1 MVAANANKDAI
12 QCATRFAMLRSNDNE
27 SILRARAVST
37 ILSPSHWCAKGPFA
51 REARRLRKQ
60 AFRLYRG
67 FVAIREIDPGAAA
80 MLVGRRNVLRGA
92 AALGLGVFFSR
103 GRRALAQAALPV
115 AGPIQFTEGA
125 RAAGL
130 DFVLRNGAM
139 GRKFQVE
146 TLPGGLGVIDFDG
159 DGWPDIFCTN
169 GARLPDLVKS
179 GPEYWN
185 RLYRNN
191 RDGTFSD
198 VTARAGLQG
207 EGYSMGVAV
216 GDYNNDG
223 HEDLFVTGVHG
234 NHLYRNNGDG
244 TFSDVTRTA
253 GLAGPGSL
261 GRPVWSVAA
270 CWIDYDNDGRLDLFV
285 SNYCDWE
292 PGIDPICGGLMAQ
305 ERAYCHPDKYR
316 AEPMQLYHNN
326 GDGTF
331 TEITPRTGL
340 PDLLGKGMGVAMA
353 DFAGDGRP
361 GIFVANDNS
370 RNLLLRNRGKGFE
383 EMAIDAGVAFNG
395 DGRNISGM
403 GADFG
408 DIDGDGRL
416 DIVMTGLKN
425 ETYDVFLNHGK
436 GEFEEAS
443 VQTGMVKLSR
453 LWSGWGCG
461 LVDLDNDGSVDL
473 FVAGGGLDVQDAQ
486 PNRIFRNKGGK
497 FEDVSAQAGAEF
509 ARAGLH
515 RGAVFAD
522 FDRDGRLDVA
532 VTTLNAPMELWWN
545 RSETLEHHWLQ
556 LRLTGEQSNR
566 SAIGA
571 EVRCRASGREQVRT
585 VSSSVGY
592 ASSSDLT
599 VHFGLGEAT
608 RAAVEIRWPSGRI
621 QKIGEVAANQR
632 LNLAEPKP

>member
-1 MVAANANKDAI
+1 
-12 QCATRFAMLRSNDNE
+12 MLMERRSV
-27 SILRARAVST
+27 LRAA
-37 ILSPSHWCAKGPFA
+37 G
-51 REARRLRKQ
+51 
-60 AFRLYRG
+60 
-67 FVAIREIDPGAAA
+67 
-80 MLVGRRNVLRGA
+80 
-92 AALGLGVFFSR
+92 ALGLGML
-103 GRRALAQAALPV
+103 GGWRRVIAQAALVTAPV
-115 AGPIQFTEGA
+115 ARPIRFVEGA

-159 DGWPDIFCTN
+159 DGWPDLFCTN
-169 GARLPDLVKS
+169 GAQLPDLVKS
-179 GPEYWN
+179 GPEHWN

-207 EGYSMGVAV
+207 DGYSMGVAV

-223 HEDLFVTGVHG
+223 HEDLFVTCVHG

-244 TFSDVTRTA
+244 TFSDVTRAA

-270 CWIDYDNDGRLDLFV
+270 CWTDYDNDGRLDLFV

-292 PGIDPICGGLMAQ
+292 PGIDPICGGLGAQ

-331 TEITPRTGL
+331 TEITPKTGL

-408 DIDGDGRL
+408 DIDGDGRF

-425 ETYDVFLNHGK
+425 ETYDVFLNRGN
-436 GEFEEAS
+436 GEFEDGS

-453 LWSGWGCG
+453 LWGGWGCG
-461 LVDLDNDGSVDL
+461 LVDLDNDGWVDL

-486 PNRIFRNKGGK
+486 PNRIFRNMEGK

-515 RGAVFAD
+515 RGAAFAD

-532 VTTLNAPMELWWN
+532 VTALNAPMELWWN
-545 RSETLEHHWLQ
+545 RSETPQHHWLQ
-556 LRLTGEQSNR
+556 LRLTGAESNR

-571 EVRCRASGREQVRT
+571 EVRCRAGGREQVRT

-608 RAAVEIRWPSGRI
+608 RAALEIRWPSGRI
-621 QKIGEVAANQR
+621 EKLADVAADQR
-632 LNLAEPKP
+632 LNLAEPIQ